1 MHSPTQQGGTG
12 QDDNDNGR
20 PGAPTVLTGDDL
32 DDLLSG
38 AQLGVLTAASTFAGA
53 LERWVGR
60 LLDQHGPLP
69 LIPAGNTASRLGEHT
84 HACTVGLVGSLA
96 ALYEIPPAGDEPV
109 TAVRQLEHLLGVR
122 MHAIAPLNAAG
133 INALLAVAAA
143 CLLELPLIDV
153 DGQGQVLPLI
163 DQSTFALAG
172 LNPAPLVGVGPWGD
186 VLSVQSPLR
195 RGEAVERAALAGA
208 GGWLLTALYPAPA
221 TRLAAAGIPGS
232 LSRAVAAGATLRSGR
247 GQLGPRLA
255 RQLGGRMIGR
265 GQITEIIQHA
275 EPGAPRTQP
284 AGPVSIR
291 LAKSGTAGAEIILEV
306 RNEAVLALVDGAVA
320 GCAPDVICLLDPL
333 RGRTVDLLDLQ
344 EGDTVD
350 VLLLP
355 AHERWH
361 TPDGIGRA
369 GPRAFG
375 LHLPY
380 RRGLR

>member
-1 MHSPTQQGGTG
+1 VPIHSPTRQGGTG
-12 QDDNDNGR
+12 EDDGGR
-20 PGAPTVLTGDDL
+20 PTALTGDDL
-32 DDLLSG
+32 ENLLSG

-60 LLDQHGPLP
+60 LLDKHGPLP
-69 LIPAGNTASRLGEHT
+69 LVPAGLVASRIGEHA

-122 MHAIAPLNAAG
+122 MQAIAPLNAAG

-163 DQSTFALAG
+163 DQSTFALGG

-195 RGEAVERAALAGA
+195 RGEAVERAALGGA
-208 GGWLLTALYPAPA
+208 GGWLLTALYPSTA

-255 RQLGGRMIGR
+255 QQLGGRMIGR
-265 GQITEIIQHA
+265 GQITEISQHA
-275 EPGAPRTQP
+275 EPDAPRTQP

-291 LAKSGTAGAEIILEV
+291 LAKSGSAGADIMLEV

-361 TPDGIGRA
+361 TPDGIERA
-369 GPRAFG
+369 GPRAYG

-380 RRGLR
+380 RGLR